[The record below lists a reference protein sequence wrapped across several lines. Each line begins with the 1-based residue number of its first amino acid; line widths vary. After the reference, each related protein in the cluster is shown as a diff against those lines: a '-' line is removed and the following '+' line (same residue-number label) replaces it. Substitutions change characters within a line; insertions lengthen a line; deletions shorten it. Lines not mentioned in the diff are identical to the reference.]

1 MIRFL
6 CGAILTT
13 LGVGSLAQSNELEE
27 FSAYYQA
34 NTNGMR
40 GSAERHLVR
49 QDDDHF
55 RLNISLEARM
65 AAINIGD
72 LEQVSEFSISDGII
86 VPHNYS
92 YMVTGITSTSEAVS
106 FNWDADLALSIE
118 DDQRWELELES
129 GVLDQLSY
137 QVALALKLKQ
147 DSAEDFEFRLVDRD
161 KIETHRYRVVGEEI
175 LQTPLGALN
184 TTKLE
189 RVREEDNG
197 RQTLIWLA
205 DDWDYLLARIEQS
218 NPSGL
223 RIELE
228 LENALV
234 AGKQVTALAN

>member
-1 MIRFL
+1 MIRLL
-6 CGAILTT
+6 CSTLLAI
-13 LGVGSLAQSNELEE
+13 VSLASTAQNDGLQE

-40 GSAERHLVR
+40 GSAERHLIR
-49 QDDDHF
+49 QGDDHF
-55 RLNISLEARM
+55 RLNISLEAKM

-72 LEQVSEFSISDGII
+72 LEQVSEFSISDGKI

-92 YMVTGITSTSEAVS
+92 YMVTGITTTSEAVS
-106 FNWDADLALSIE
+106 FNWDSAVALSVE
-118 DDQRWELELES
+118 NEQRWVLELES

-147 DSAEDFEFRLVDRD
+147 DSAKDFEFRLVDGD
-161 KIETHRYRVVGEEI
+161 KIETHRYRVVGEEK
-175 LQTPLGALN
+175 LQTPLGALK

-189 RVREEDNG
+189 RVREEGNE

-223 RIELE
+223 RMELE
-228 LENALV
+228 LDNALV

>member
-1 MIRFL
+1 MIKFACANILATLSL
-6 CGAILTT
+6 C
-13 LGVGSLAQSNELEE
+13 SLAQGNELEE

-34 NTNGMR
+34 STNGMR
-40 GSAERHLVR
+40 GSAERHLIR
-49 QDDDHF
+49 QDNDHF
-55 RLNISLEARM
+55 RLNISLEAKM

-72 LEQVSEFSISDGII
+72 LEQVSEFSIRDGII

-92 YMVTGITSTSEAVS
+92 YMVTGITTASEAVS
-106 FNWDADLALSIE
+106 FNWDADLALSVDE
-118 DDQRWELELES
+118 EQRWVLDLES

-137 QVALALKLKQ
+137 QAALALKLKQ
-147 DSAEDFEFRLVDRD
+147 DSAKDFEFRLVDGD
-161 KIETHRYRVVGEEI
+161 KIETHRYRVVAEEI
-175 LQTPLGALN
+175 LQTPMGALN

-189 RVREEDNG
+189 RVREQDNG

-234 AGKQVTALAN
+234 AGKQVTALAD